1 MADRKIAVRMDDITP
16 DMNWEN
22 FQFFQNLFREAGIA
36 PLLGIVP
43 DNRDPGLHCGPARE
57 DFYEVM
63 RALADEGYMF
73 AMHGFRH
80 LYTTDRGG
88 MFPLNRNSEFAGLPC
103 DRQREM
109 LRRGRDIMAAGGIR
123 TDIFMAPSHS
133 YDANTLRALR
143 ESGFTKITDGFG
155 KRPYLYRGLTFYP
168 ISFQTGRSLK
178 ARGGAATLVIH
189 ANTVT
194 EAEKERYAR
203 LFREHRGRLI
213 SYAEYLQ
220 MAPVR
225 RHIPGRVWEYLLAE
239 CKFLLVRLKC
249 RLQGR
254 SAH

>member
-1 MADRKIAVRMDDITP
+1 MDDITP

-22 FQFFQNLFREAGIA
+22 FRFFQELFREAKVA

-43 DNRDPGLHCGPARE
+43 DSRDPKLHCGPARE
-57 DFYEVM
+57 DFYAVM
-63 RALADEGYMF
+63 RSLADEGYVF

-88 MFPLNRNSEFAGLPC
+88 LFPLNRNSEFAGLPYG
-103 DRQREM
+103 RQLEM
-109 LRRGRDIMAAGGIR
+109 LRRGRDILAANGVR

-143 ESGFTKITDGFG
+143 ESGFAKITDGFG

-168 ISFQTGRSLK
+168 VAFQTGGSLK
-178 ARGGAATLVIH
+178 ARGGATTLVIH

-203 LFREHRGRLI
+203 LFREHRQDMI
-213 SYAEYLQ
+213 SYAEYLR
-220 MAPVR
+220 MPPVR
-225 RHIPGRVWEYLLAE
+225 RHIPGRIGEYLLAQ
-239 CKFLLVRLKC
+239 CKFRLVGLKRRMQGGIC
-249 RLQGR
+249 GTQGR
-254 SAH
+254 KGQK